1 MYTCTHRR
9 CGVETITLQEY
20 FQFQVVSIRRKE
32 RGYSTTELNTK
43 QETILHGT

>member
-1 MYTCTHRR
+1 M
-9 CGVETITLQEY
+9 
-20 FQFQVVSIRRKE
+20 VVLIRRKEKE